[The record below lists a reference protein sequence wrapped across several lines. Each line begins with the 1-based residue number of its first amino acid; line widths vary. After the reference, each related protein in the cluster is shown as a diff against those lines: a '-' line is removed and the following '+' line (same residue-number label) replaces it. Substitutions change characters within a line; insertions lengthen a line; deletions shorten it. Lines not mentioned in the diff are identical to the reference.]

1 MYRNFNY
8 FFVFQKW
15 SPVINKL
22 SIKNVSLFLFD
33 IRQNGVVLMLI
44 PSYPQLIITMCSTP
58 TDLDLN
64 QTENVKGAIK
74 IEIEKIYDLY
84 FQSGTPISF

>member
-1 MYRNFNY
+1 
-8 FFVFQKW
+8 
-15 SPVINKL
+15 
-22 SIKNVSLFLFD
+22 
-33 IRQNGVVLMLI
+33 MLI

-58 TDLDLN
+58 TDLDLS
-64 QTENVKGAIK
+64 QTENVKGTFK

>member
-1 MYRNFNY
+1 
-8 FFVFQKW
+8 
-15 SPVINKL
+15 
-22 SIKNVSLFLFD
+22 
-33 IRQNGVVLMLI
+33 MLI
-44 PSYPQLIITMCSTP
+44 SSYPQLIITMCSTP

-64 QTENVKGAIK
+64 QTENVKDAIK

>member
-1 MYRNFNY
+1 MVAGNQQTFYTECFT
-8 FFVFQKW
+8 
-15 SPVINKL
+15 
-22 SIKNVSLFLFD
+22 FLFD
-33 IRQNGVVLMLI
+33 IWQNGMVLMLI

-64 QTENVKGAIK
+64 QTENVKGTFK